1 LASIYQTFE
10 RSCANQIRK
19 GSGTPIE
26 IIPYYGNQP
35 LSVGDVF
42 VRVNPEDRKRAE
54 ALIVRTSAIQKVE
67 DQDTFRAAKSAAG
80 SLKALL
86 NEIEASKKA
95 SKQPFSAIAEAINQQ
110 AIDVG
115 SPVATEHRRI
125 LDLLNDYVT
134 RLEEIEAE
142 KERARKAEAERIQA
156 EHDRKIR
163 EAEAAQHEAEAR
175 ARAAQDE
182 AERQRARAEANAQ
195 MLVATQEQ
203 LAREI
208 ALEVAQLGN
217 DRPRK
222 GLVAGGR
229 VDHNY
234 DFKLLNLRETI
245 NAGCINLL
253 RWELDIRACQD
264 SVRAQLAIDP
274 NREPTL
280 PGIEVK
286 RRINVSVKASARVV

>member
-1 LASIYQTFE
+1 LDIVPFYRE
-10 RSCANQIRK
+10 
-19 GSGTPIE
+19 
-26 IIPYYGNQP
+26 QP
-35 LSVGDVF
+35 LSVSDVF
-42 VRVNPEDRKRAE
+42 VRVNPKDRERAE
-54 ALIVRTSAIQKVE
+54 ALVARTSAIQKVE
-67 DQDTFRAAKSAAG
+67 NQEGFRAAKSAAG

-110 AIDVG
+110 AVDVG
-115 SPVATEHRRI
+115 SPVANEHRRI
-125 LDLLNDYVT
+125 LDLLNDYVA

-142 KERARKAEAERIQA
+142 KERARKAEADRIQA

-163 EAEAAQHEAEAR
+163 EAEAARLEAEAR
-175 ARAAQDE
+175 ARAASDE
-182 AERQRARAEANAQ
+182 AERERARAEANAQ

-208 ALEVAQLGN
+208 AMEVAELGN
-217 DRPRK
+217 DKPRK

-229 VDHNY
+229 VDHNFE
-234 DFKLLNLRETI
+234 FKLLNLRETV

-264 SVRAQLAIDP
+264 SVRNQLAIDP